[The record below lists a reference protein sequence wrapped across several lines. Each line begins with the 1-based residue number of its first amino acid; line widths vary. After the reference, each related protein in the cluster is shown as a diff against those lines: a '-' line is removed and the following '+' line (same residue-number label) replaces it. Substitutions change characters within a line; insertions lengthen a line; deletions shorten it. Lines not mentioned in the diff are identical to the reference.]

1 MDIKPKSPEVSVDEM
16 TVVLVGDFNPKIFH
30 PMWFAHHDILR
41 ESEAMEA
48 AIEVVHTDV
57 ASFSFEWL
65 TVQVL
70 RDRFT
75 AAIKAD
81 VYKKH
86 LGDLVQNA
94 FALLSHTPV
103 RQLGLNASFRLR
115 FKSERDWHAFGHF
128 LAPKSPWT
136 DVLTSPGMRNIV
148 MQGQRSDELSG
159 SVNVTIDPDLRT
171 RTDVLVR
178 INDHYEAPIPHEQK
192 RPPVEGS
199 AWALGILRE
208 NYDSSDI
215 QSRELTNQLISKFMG
230 VTSVDDGMNNA

>member
-1 MDIKPKSPEVSVDEM
+1 MDIKPEAPEVSVDEI
-16 TVVLVGDFNPKIFH
+16 TVVFVGDFNPKIFH

-75 AAIKAD
+75 AAIKAEA
-81 VYKKH
+81 YRTH
-86 LGDLVQNA
+86 LGDLVQNV

-103 RQLGLNASFRLR
+103 RQLGLNASFRFR

-128 LAPKSPWT
+128 LAPKSPW
-136 DVLTSPGMRNIV
+136 DGVLTFPGMRNIV
-148 MQGQRSDELSG
+148 MQGQRSDDLSG
-159 SVNVTIDPDLRT
+159 NVNVTIDPDPRS

-178 INDHYEAPIPHEQK
+178 INDHYEAPIPNDQK
-192 RPPVEGS
+192 RPLVEGS
-199 AWALGILRE
+199 TWALGVLKE
-208 NYDSSDI
+208 NYDSSDSR
-215 QSRELTNQLISKFMG
+215 SRELIRQLISKFTS
-230 VTSVDDGMNNA
+230 VTSVDDGMQNV